1 MSQEP
6 VNDGLIMNYTDG
18 GRSRSAEAQNVE
30 DIISLLDNYTAA
42 GGSRL
47 KLKVVE
53 GDGEVISREYHHGR
67 CDVGSPWAK
76 GEAFDVLE

>member
-1 MSQEP
+1 MNTEDKKEYLIKDHT
-6 VNDGLIMNYTDG
+6 ND
-18 GRSRSAEAQNVE
+18 GRSRSAEAQSVE
-30 DIISLLDNYTAA
+30 DIIQILDGYTQS
-42 GGSRL
+42 GGSRM

-53 GDGEVISREYHHGR
+53 GEGEVLSRLYHHGR